1 MRIPSKERINALRE
15 TYKGKR
21 IKLIEMDDP
30 QAPPKGTLGTC
41 WEVDDMASLL
51 VEWDNGSSLNLLPE
65 RDLFQIVKEGRQC
78 ESGEKQGA

>member
-1 MRIPSKERINALRE
+1 MRIPSKERINALRK

-30 QAPPKGTLGTC
+30 QAPPKGTFGTC